1 MERTFK
7 EALRHRRSYYALAP
21 ESPVEDAQIEE
32 IVRFA
37 IKHVPS
43 AFNSQSTRAVLLLHE
58 HHEELWKIVKRTLRA
73 IVPEDAFARTEEKI
87 ERSFAAGYGTV
98 LFFEDTNVVRDLQQ
112 KFPGYAG
119 NFPVWSEQTSA
130 MHQLAIWTM
139 LEDAGFGASLQHYNP
154 LIDNEVR
161 KRWSLPEE
169 WRLIAQMPFGTPA
182 GERAKRRSNRWT
194 NASGCS
200 DKGIQAGFAKKIRR
214 TRRKKFEFRIFC
226 LPLHSQLRNTPCGN
240 SSVGRAQPCQG

>member
-119 NFPVWSEQTSA
+119 NFPSGPNRPRPCTS
-130 MHQLAIWTM
+130 
-139 LEDAGFGASLQHYNP
+139 
-154 LIDNEVR
+154 
-161 KRWSLPEE
+161 
-169 WRLIAQMPFGTPA
+169 WRYGRCSKTPGSA
-182 GERAKRRSNRWT
+182 RRCNIT
-194 NASGCS
+194 
-200 DKGIQAGFAKKIRR
+200 
-214 TRRKKFEFRIFC
+214 T
-226 LPLHSQLRNTPCGN
+226 H
-240 SSVGRAQPCQG
+240 

>member
-98 LFFEDTNVVRDLQQ
+98 LFFEDTNVATCSR
-112 KFPGYAG
+112 
-119 NFPVWSEQTSA
+119 NFRV
-130 MHQLAIWTM
+130 
-139 LEDAGFGASLQHYNP
+139 
-154 LIDNEVR
+154 
-161 KRWSLPEE
+161 
-169 WRLIAQMPFGTPA
+169 TPA
-182 GERAKRRSNRWT
+182 ISPSGPNRPRPCTSWRYGRCSKTPGSARRCNIT
-194 NASGCS
+194 
-200 DKGIQAGFAKKIRR
+200 
-214 TRRKKFEFRIFC
+214 T
-226 LPLHSQLRNTPCGN
+226 H
-240 SSVGRAQPCQG
+240 